1 MPTGPFPSSVPSRIK
16 LGLMSLSQTWQL
28 QVRVQSLS
36 SWPGKWKACR
46 LVGFFQEI
54 YSGGISVPSPNNMVP
69 LLCQPDPPGDF
80 CHVLLARVGQRALVR
95 WEMWGRQSAFSLQTP
110 PSTTSTSRLCPVPE
124 IRAMAQSVQSA
135 AEVFVKNAQ
144 SPTWPHS

>member
-1 MPTGPFPSSVPSRIK
+1 MPTGPFPFSVPSLIK
-16 LGLMSLSQTWQL
+16 LGLMGLSQTRQL

-54 YSGGISVPSPNNMVP
+54 YSGGISAPSPNNTVP

-80 CHVLLARVGQRALVR
+80 CHVLLARVGGKALVR
-95 WEMWGRQSAFSLQTP
+95 CEMWGRQSGFSL
-110 PSTTSTSRLCPVPE
+110 TTSTSRLCPVPE
-124 IRAMAQSVQSA
+124 IRAVAQSVQSA
-135 AEVFVKNAQ
+135 GEVFVKNAP